1 VSDDEVTRAAD
12 SKWLAELRAAAT
24 ASELDDAPLRGD
36 EVPRFAEDLAT
47 ETGETL
53 AGADI
58 MEQVRQAVA
67 AARPIEPAPVEQ
79 AAVEPAPVEQAAVE
93 PASFDKPPSHPAAIA
108 QRAGERWSPPPR
120 LKPAP
125 TPQLPALLL
134 PDAASRP
141 RRHLVVIAAVVLV
154 AVGALIGGLL
164 RGGGGD
170 APSRDTVS
178 VTSVVGGSG
187 P

>member
-1 VSDDEVTRAAD
+1 MSDDEVTRAAD
-12 SKWLAELRAAAT
+12 STWLAELRAAAR

-47 ETGETL
+47 ETDVTL

-67 AARPIEPAPVEQ
+67 AAHPADL
-79 AAVEPAPVEQAAVE
+79 AAVDSAAVE
-93 PASFDKPPSHPAAIA
+93 PASFDKPPSDPAMIA
-108 QRAGERWSPPPR
+108 RRPGERWSPPPR

-125 TPQLPALLL
+125 TPQLPALLQ
-134 PDAASRP
+134 PDAAARP
-141 RRHLVVIAAVVLV
+141 RRHIVAIAAVVLV

-170 APSRDTVS
+170 SPSRDTVS
-178 VTSVVGGSG
+178 VTSEVGGTG